1 MIHPYSHYPARAGRH
16 WPEQVALIDG
26 DRSRTYA
33 ELNTNA
39 DIIARGLIKLG
50 LEPTERVTLI
60 QRNCI
65 EYVESVIGIARA
77 GGVLVPMLGALTE
90 AEHAFML
97 NDTEARFIIVMA
109 PDDDARALAIAEDPV
124 EVLSFHS
131 AEGVVDLSEL
141 DESGD
146 EDCPLIDLPPSSLAH
161 ILYSSGTTGRPKG
174 ITHSYSG
181 VSAAM
186 NFWAE
191 IFDLQP
197 DDNLLGQLALSH
209 FCGRAMDSCW
219 IAGGTLV
226 ILPEADPEAIL
237 GAIEEHKVTMMLAV
251 PTQNTTRAMLRHAA
265 DCARGTHHSV
275 SSAMRSMSEAPPRV
289 ESSQSAA
296 DELVRMGHA
305 RVMAGTNSV
314 TGRPVPQLPP
324 QACRM
329 APMRQPRSA
338 DGSVGAS
345 TGGIVT
351 PCFIAAAP
359 SAMEAK
365 SKGVASV
372 RAARCSPLSKACIA

>member
-109 PDDDARALAIAEDPV
+109 ADDDARALAIAEDPV

-146 EDCPLIDLPPSSLAH
+146 EDSPLIDLPPFVIANSNLCVCTFPANRSEPRFSFRQSQLMLFRAH
-161 ILYSSGTTGRPKG
+161 I
-174 ITHSYSG
+174 G
-181 VSAAM
+181 V
-186 NFWAE
+186 
-191 IFDLQP
+191 
-197 DDNLLGQLALSH
+197 
-209 FCGRAMDSCW
+209 
-219 IAGGTLV
+219 
-226 ILPEADPEAIL
+226 EAIGFCL
-237 GAIEEHKVTMMLAV
+237 SESRIE
-251 PTQNTTRAMLRHAA
+251 
-265 DCARGTHHSV
+265 D
-275 SSAMRSMSEAPPRV
+275 RS
-289 ESSQSAA
+289 QF
-296 DELVRMGHA
+296 
-305 RVMAGTNSV
+305 
-314 TGRPVPQLPP
+314 LPGP
-324 QACRM
+324 FHQ
-329 APMRQPRSA
+329 
-338 DGSVGAS
+338 
-345 TGGIVT
+345 
-351 PCFIAAAP
+351 
-359 SAMEAK
+359 
-365 SKGVASV
+365 
-372 RAARCSPLSKACIA
+372 